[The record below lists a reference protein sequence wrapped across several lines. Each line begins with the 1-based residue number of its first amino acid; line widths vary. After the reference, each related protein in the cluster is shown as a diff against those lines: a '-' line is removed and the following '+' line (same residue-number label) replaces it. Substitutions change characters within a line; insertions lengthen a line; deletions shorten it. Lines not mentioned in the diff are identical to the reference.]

1 MRDKRKTPSL
11 PLWSSWS
18 SRRDRQWSDIRS
30 KTCKDLGY
38 MRAHDWRQ
46 GEADRGRQAEEA
58 MMELR
63 AGGAKVRA
71 EVKAEFPGHSR
82 VGLEGL
88 FSLLQRTLA
97 AWGLS
102 TCPRSAGTSRVQ

>member
-1 MRDKRKTPSL
+1 
-11 PLWSSWS
+11 
-18 SRRDRQWSDIRS
+18 
-30 KTCKDLGY
+30 
-38 MRAHDWRQ
+38 
-46 GEADRGRQAEEA
+46 
-58 MMELR
+58 MELR